1 MKKFILFPLSLL
13 IIGLLFQSCFN
24 NPSKTISNMIILKD
38 VNCQNCYDEILK
50 IIKSEKG
57 LVNYTIAPS
66 TNVGKENSFIIILI
80 EYKKNYNI
88 NQIKMNFLSKGYV
101 IDNDNT

>member
-13 IIGLLFQSCFN
+13 IIGLSLQSCFN
-24 NPSKTISNMIILKD
+24 NPSKTISTMIILKD
-38 VNCQNCYDEILK
+38 VDCQNCYDEISK

-57 LVNYTIAPS
+57 LINYTIAPS
-66 TNVGKENSFIIILI
+66 TNAGKKNSFIIILI

-88 NQIKMNFLSKGYV
+88 NQIKMDFLSKGYV
-101 IDNDNT
+101 IDDNT